1 MKVSDC
7 NNNVIAELFMFVAS
21 DIYHVHVNSIYRH
34 SVLITPD
41 IYYKPKSLPL
51 QYTGRELL
59 KKNLYFCSSF
69 KGQSTASVRGPHFV
83 YYSTLQLNIEDGLG
97 LASNTQSTDGPVTGN
112 SEIQFFLTLV
122 NSSFKLENK
131 LLRILL
137 QVLKKIKLSK
147 ISSSTKNNV

>member
-41 IYYKPKSLPL
+41 IYYKPKYLPL
-51 QYTGRELL
+51 KFTGRGLL

-83 YYSTLQLNIEDGLG
+83 YYSTLQLNTEDGLG

-112 SEIQFFLTLV
+112 CEIQFFLTLV

-137 QVLKKIKLSK
+137 HVLKK
-147 ISSSTKNNV
+147 